1 MHKII
6 IDSDP
11 GVDDAVA
18 IFLALA
24 SPEIELVG
32 VTTVAGNVGLDKVHN
47 NAKRLLALA
56 KRNDI
61 PLAKGCSH
69 PIMTRCSNHTDVHG
83 EDGLSG
89 ITLPESNTP
98 DYAGHAIDFI
108 IDTVMSNPGEITLCP
123 IAPLTNIAM
132 AMIKEP
138 RLADCVKDIVLM
150 GGAAF
155 TQGNVTP
162 AAEFNFY
169 VDPHAAHIVFENAR
183 HITMLGLD
191 VTTKA
196 DIRSGLCSSLEK
208 KGYIAQTTAAMSRK
222 YAEFDPFLHDPCVIA
237 YLIQPEMFTSIEG
250 DIYIEC
256 ESKTLF
262 GHSLLTNNE
271 KTKGIKP
278 KCTIVTDVNSSKLM
292 SLIAERIAT
301 LDKTMPSGF
310 SRPAITPNLVYQ
322 EI

>member
-32 VTTVAGNVGLDKVHN
+32 ITTVAGNVGLDRVHN
-47 NAKRLLALA
+47 NAKRLLALV
-56 KRNDI
+56 KRPDI
-61 PLAKGCSH
+61 PLVKGCSH
-69 PIMTRCSNHTDVHG
+69 PIMTKCSNHTDVHG
-83 EDGLSG
+83 EDGLAG
-89 ITLPESNTP
+89 IPLPESNYP
-98 DYAGHAIDFI
+98 EHSGHAVDFI

-123 IAPLTNIAM
+123 IAPLTNIAI

-138 RLADCVKDIVLM
+138 RLADNIKNIVLM

-169 VDPHAAHIVFENAR
+169 VDPHAAHIVFENA
-183 HITMLGLD
+183 HHVTMLGLD

-196 DIRSGLCSSLEK
+196 DIRSGLCNSLEK
-208 KGYIAQTTAAMSRK
+208 QGHIAQITAAMSRK
-222 YAEFDPFLHDPCVIA
+222 YAKFDPFLHDPCVIA
-237 YLIQPEMFTSIEG
+237 YLIQPEIFSSVEG
-250 DIYIEC
+250 NIYIEYG
-256 ESKTLF
+256 SKTLF
-262 GHSLLTNNE
+262 GHSLVTNS
-271 KTKGIKP
+271 TKNKVTKP
-278 KCTIVTDVNSSKLM
+278 KCTIVTDVDSSKLM
-292 SLIAERIAT
+292 PLIAERIGT
-301 LDKTMPSGF
+301 LG
-310 SRPAITPNLVYQ
+310 
-322 EI
+322 

>member
-32 VTTVAGNVGLDKVHN
+32 ITTVAGNVGLDKVHN

-56 KRNDI
+56 KRSDI

-69 PIMTRCSNHTDVHG
+69 PIMTKRSNHTDVHG
-83 EDGLSG
+83 EDGLAG
-89 ITLPESNTP
+89 IILPESNYP
-98 DYAGHAIDFI
+98 DYSMHAIDFI
-108 IDTVMSNPGEITLCP
+108 IDSVMSNPGEITLCP

-138 RLADCVKDIVLM
+138 RLVDCVKDIVLM

-169 VDPHAAHIVFENAR
+169 VDPHAAHIVFENA
-183 HITMLGLD
+183 HHVTMLGLD
-191 VTTKA
+191 VTKKA
-196 DIRSGLCSSLEK
+196 DIRAGLCSSLEK
-208 KGYIAQTTAAMSRK
+208 KGYIAQTLAAMSRK
-222 YAEFDPFLHDPCVIA
+222 YAEFDPFLHDPCVIS
-237 YLIQPEMFTSIEG
+237 YLIQPEIFSSIEG
-250 DIYIEC
+250 NISIES
-256 ESKTLF
+256 ELKTLF
-262 GHSLLTNNE
+262 GHSLVTDSS
-271 KTKGIKP
+271 KSMGTKP

-292 SLIAERIAT
+292 SLIAERIGK
-301 LDKTMPSGF
+301 LEG
-310 SRPAITPNLVYQ
+310 
-322 EI
+322 

>member
-32 VTTVAGNVGLDKVHN
+32 ITTVAGNVGLDKVHN

-56 KRNDI
+56 KRPDI

-69 PIMTRCSNHTDVHG
+69 PIMTKRSNHTEVHG
-83 EDGLSG
+83 EDGLAG
-89 ITLPESNTP
+89 ISLPESTYP
-98 DYAGHAIDFI
+98 DYSGHAIDFI

-183 HITMLGLD
+183 HVTMLGLD
-191 VTTKA
+191 VTKKA
-196 DIRSGLCSSLEK
+196 DIRAGLCSALEK
-208 KGYIAQTTAAMSRK
+208 KGHIAQTTAAMSRK

-237 YLIQPEMFTSIEG
+237 YLIQPEIFSSVEG
-250 DIYIEC
+250 NIYIEC

-262 GHSLLTNNE
+262 GHSLVTNSAKNRDIE
-271 KTKGIKP
+271 P
-278 KCTIVTDVNSSKLM
+278 KCTIVTDVDCSKLM
-292 SLIAERIAT
+292 PLIAERIGT
-301 LDKTMPSGF
+301 LG
-310 SRPAITPNLVYQ
+310 
-322 EI
+322 